1 MINLLVPLL
10 MLSINLDTYK
20 VKTLENVS
28 IGGVR
33 IHTFRGNVASERAFF
48 TYERLT
54 VALFP
59 DMVADDVYLKKSGN
73 DYCIMVKDV
82 SLITLTKEDAMFNKT
97 DLHTYASN
105 TLNYLKKVLPNLAP
119 LR

>member
-1 MINLLVPLL
+1 MINFLVPLIL
-10 MLSINLDTYK
+10 LTTNLDVVK

-33 IHTFRGNVASERAFF
+33 IHTFRGSIATERAFF
-48 TYERLT
+48 TYERLA

-59 DMVADDVYLKKSGN
+59 DMTADDVYLRKVGN
-73 DYCIMVKDV
+73 DFCVMVKDV
-82 SLITLTKEDAMFNKT
+82 NLITLTKDDAAMNKT
-97 DLHTYASN
+97 DLHKYSLDV
-105 TLNYLKKVLPNLAP
+105 LNHLKKVLPNIAP